1 MNDLLSNKLLL
12 LLNQKIQEA
21 NQSSLM
27 SLEMED
33 YQKSLEALQTKLSE
47 KEKELQ
53 DSLEEVSRVDKR
65 ADDFKTQIGE
75 RNQTNLVVQLTI
87 RRVKTN
93 RVETPKMYFVTIIEF
108 HTPPALP
115 ATRLRNYI
123 SYFYVC
129 SN

>member
-1 MNDLLSNKLLL
+1 MNDLLPYNVLL

-75 RNQTNLVVQLTI
+75 RNQTNLVVQKQTAS
-87 RRVKTN
+87 RYQKC
-93 RVETPKMYFVTIIEF
+93 
-108 HTPPALP
+108 
-115 ATRLRNYI
+115 I
-123 SYFYVC
+123 SWQ
-129 SN
+129 